1 VAHAASLDSSLRG
14 RGVFRAPA
22 AASPAWLLATAAAFG
37 ALYGLAMG
45 SYGALTPE
53 RWPQLLYSAVKVP
66 LLLFSTFGLC
76 VPVFFVMNSL
86 AGLRM
91 DVRAA
96 LFALTAMQS
105 CLAVVLAALAPV
117 TLLTY
122 AAGIPYA
129 AAVFFNG
136 VMFAVASASAQAVVV
151 RYYGPLVRED
161 PRHAGMLALWLALYV
176 FVGIQ
181 GAWVMRPFVG
191 NPDVPPQVLRPG
203 AWGNAYVALIKLTRQ
218 VFQ

>member
-1 VAHAASLDSSLRG
+1 MRLDSFLRG
-14 RGVFRAPA
+14 RGEFRSFAL
-22 AASPAWLLATAAAFG
+22 ASTGPGWLVATALAFG

-45 SYGALTPE
+45 SYGALTAE
-53 RWPQLLYSAVKVP
+53 RWPQLVYSAVKVP
-66 LLLFSTFGLC
+66 LLLFTTFGLC
-76 VPVFFVMNSL
+76 VPTFFVLNSL
-86 AGLRM
+86 CGLRM
-91 DVRAA
+91 DLRAA

-136 VMFAVASASAQAVVV
+136 VMFAVASAASQAVVL

-161 PRHAGMLALWLALYV
+161 PRHGGMLAVWLALYV
-176 FVGIQ
+176 FIGIQ

-191 NPDVPPQVLRPG
+191 NPDVPPQFFRPG

-218 VFQ
+218 VLP